1 MTTFTVL
8 GLTGYGY
15 GLALAAGA
23 LLYLC
28 AAGVLGYTRRLPAGT
43 VRLYGLLALPLG
55 LLLARAA
62 YCAVNWQYFA
72 ETISQPWRMLAFWD
86 GGYSMLGLLCG
97 LIVAA
102 FFASRIMRVR
112 FGTLLDVAVT
122 PLGLLLG
129 VFRLAEGLTGQLGVG
144 RQAEVGALAQQLPWL
159 FLSEQMG
166 TMQLYRLAV
175 YRYEA
180 VAGLLLFAVSLVLF
194 LHKPRG
200 RKARPGD
207 VAMIIFSLFGACQV
221 LLESL
226 RDDGHM
232 LLGFIRMQQLG
243 SAMIPVLALCIFGA
257 RYAHIRQA
265 RPATVAAW
273 LLLPVMALVGLLM
286 VRPLNHVLDLTNR
299 QGLGFAILG
308 ALLLY
313 MALFLRL
320 RGANW
325 RLVATWL
332 VALAA
337 LAGCVMVEFSID
349 GSSDL
354 VRDYAV
360 MALCC
365 LLLFLAPYTLWRTL
379 RRRVYGEESLTVR
392 IPDAK

>member
-1 MTTFTVL
+1 MSFTVF

-15 GLALAAGA
+15 GLTLAAGA

-28 AAGVLGYTRRLPAGT
+28 AAGVLGYLRRLPAGT

-62 YCAVNWQYFA
+62 FCAVNWEYYV

-97 LIVAA
+97 LILAA
-102 FFASRIMRVR
+102 FLASRIMRVR
-112 FGTLLDVAVT
+112 FGTLLDVVAT
-122 PLGLLLG
+122 PLGLLLA
-129 VFRLAEGLTGQLGVG
+129 VFRLAEGFTGQLGVG
-144 RQAEVGALAQQLPWL
+144 KQVEAGTLAHTLPWL
-159 FLSEQMG
+159 FLTEQMG
-166 TMQLYRLAV
+166 TLQLTRLAV

-180 VAGLLLFAVSLVLF
+180 AAGLLLFAAALALF
-194 LHKPRG
+194 MGKPRG
-200 RKARPGD
+200 RRDKPGD
-207 VAMIIFSLFGACQV
+207 VAMIVFSLFGACQV

-243 SAMIPVLALCIFGA
+243 SALIPILALCIFGA

-265 RPATVAAW
+265 RPARVAAW

-286 VRPLNHVLDLTNR
+286 VRPLNHVLDLTGR
-299 QGLGFAILG
+299 RALGFAILG
-308 ALLLY
+308 ALALY
-313 MALFLRL
+313 MALFLRV
-320 RGANW
+320 RGADR
-325 RLVATWL
+325 RLIFTWAAAL
-332 VALAA
+332 VA

-354 VRDYAV
+354 LRDYAV
-360 MALCC
+360 MALFC
-365 LLLFLAPYTLWRTL
+365 LTLFLAPYTLWRTL